1 MESDEGDV
9 GEVEITALHSHM
21 TDSNTKYN
29 DVTLEPRMVGIE
41 EMGKKTAKVKP
52 TSSEELQN
60 CQLMFNTS
68 LQESDRQTMDNLEDS
83 QQISLM
89 GMFND

>member
-1 MESDEGDV
+1 MDGGDV

-21 TDSNTKYN
+21 TGSNTKYN

-41 EMGKKTAKVKP
+41 EMGKKTSKSKP
-52 TSSEELQN
+52 TSNEELQN

-68 LQESDRQTMDNLEDS
+68 LQESDR
-83 QQISLM
+83 
-89 GMFND
+89 

>member
-21 TDSNTKYN
+21 TDSNTKN

-41 EMGKKTAKVKP
+41 EMGKKTSKAKP
-52 TSSEELQN
+52 TSNKELQN

-83 QQISLM
+83 
-89 GMFND
+89 